1 VLDAAAVASTAFRA
15 EGHDHTPDEVEEI
28 RRFLDTASPD
38 DFDPD

>member
-1 VLDAAAVASTAFRA
+1 VLDAAATAHTTLRA
-15 EGHDHTPDEVEEI
+15 EGDDHAPDEVEEF